1 MNTQHDG
8 AGPGP
13 GDGGADADP
22 GPGDGYL
29 RLVAEEWPWAEPSGR
44 GEADA
49 RAVLGAKTLAEALAW
64 SLELRTSTG
73 LRDRQ
78 AGARVA
84 QRAADE
90 SGLTVM
96 DDAGTWHWPGGEA
109 VRVRHDAVRFLGE
122 YGDQLPWWGLYN
134 WPDNDADPLEAH
146 ELRTLGASEEL
157 IAAGRAWTA
166 RWDAWATSGWDETRP
181 WPGGEA
187 AHAAEGEAL
196 EAEAAELVERT
207 VRECPRLW
215 VLDQEQ
221 QWHGGVLAL
230 GGDWEPG
237 GPYKHDGWEPAAGP
251 TLVLYSVGGGPWGL
265 RGRGAR
271 VNRLPA
277 GVAVPAQAAAAGEAW
292 LAAHGAWEDES
303 LRLDLEAV
311 ERGDAEALAAAERL
325 KALAEAA
332 WRLAWKALGAMS
344 EAVGRG
350 SGITV
355 QDVSGRTGGP
365 ATPPD
370 PVLAALPEY
379 LRERELRERAARERE
394 APFTAA
400 ILATAAGARRAS
412 TAEDTYSSAS
422 YERLAP
428 GQEVPWSAVAPLPRE
443 AFDPLGRSEGEI
455 ADDETWR

>member
-1 MNTQHDG
+1 MNTEHHG
-8 AGPGP
+8 AGPGS
-13 GDGGADADP
+13 GDDGADASQ
-22 GPGDGYL
+22 GEGYL
-29 RLVAEEWPWAEPSGR
+29 QLVAEEWPWAAPSGR
-44 GEADA
+44 GVADA

-196 EAEAAELVERT
+196 DAEGAELVERT

-215 VLDQEQ
+215 VLDREQ

-237 GPYKHDGWEPAAGP
+237 GPYRHDGWEPVEGP
-251 TLVLYSVGGGPWGL
+251 TLVLYANGTRGGPWGV
-265 RGRGAR
+265 RGTGDK
-271 VNRLPA
+271 VNPLPS
-277 GVAVPAQAAAAGEAW
+277 GVPVPVEAAAAGEAW
-292 LAAHGAWEDES
+292 LAANTAWEEAS

-325 KALAEAA
+325 KALAEDA
-332 WRLAWKALGAMS
+332 WRLAWEALGAMS
-344 EAVGRG
+344 EAVGWG

-370 PVLAALPEY
+370 PGLAALPDY

-394 APFTAA
+394 APFAAA
-400 ILATAAGARRAS
+400 ILATGARARRAS
-412 TAEDTYSSAS
+412 TAEDTYYSAS
-422 YERLAP
+422 YERLTP
-428 GQEVPWSAVAPLPRE
+428 GQEVPWEAVAPRAGE

-455 ADDETWR
+455 ADDEPGR